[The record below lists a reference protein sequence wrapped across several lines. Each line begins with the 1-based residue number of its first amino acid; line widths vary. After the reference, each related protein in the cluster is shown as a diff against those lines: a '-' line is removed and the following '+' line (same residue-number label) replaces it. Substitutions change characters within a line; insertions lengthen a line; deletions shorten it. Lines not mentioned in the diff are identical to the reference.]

1 MKINKELD
9 TDKFCFFLK
18 NVALD
23 EELIYSKSTFYGSI
37 NKNDKIINETDFYN
51 FFPEDSEKISQL
63 TNDIYKTLE
72 NFIERNEVSIEK
84 LELLSELNACWTKED
99 KIGLLKN
106 SLKELWKQDDLT
118 SLFLSYM
125 NQYKH
130 EDSGEWEENTKNIF
144 IETPTFLISF
154 LKGDLVNY
162 EKSEAIKEEGI
173 DELILEWIYF
183 NKIKNIINFC
193 EEQLKN
199 LENIPSNKNSELDAT
214 EKVLLLEKII
224 SDNDWHNYSSSKKG
238 QIIAKLIDRSSENIR
253 KLYDSLDKKPS
264 DPNRKKPTKIEKSID
279 LIEKLYKEIIG

>member
-9 TDKFCFFLK
+9 TENLSFFLR
-18 NVALD
+18 NTIVN
-23 EELIYSKSTFYGSI
+23 EELITSNSSFYGTFQ
-37 NKNDKIINETDFYN
+37 KNNEIKNEGDFYTL
-51 FFPEDSEKISQL
+51 FPEESEKMSEL
-63 TNDIYKTLE
+63 TTDIYNTLE
-72 NFIERNEVSIEK
+72 ILIEQDNVTVEK

-99 KIGLLKN
+99 KIGLLKS
-106 SLKELWKQDDLT
+106 SLKELWKQEDLT
-118 SLFLSYM
+118 ALFLIYM
-125 NQYKH
+125 SQYK
-130 EDSGEWEENTKNIF
+130 EEESEEWKENTKNIF
-144 IETPTFLISF
+144 IETPNFLISF

-183 NKIKNIINFC
+183 NKIKNLINFC

-199 LENIPSNKNSELDAT
+199 LENIPNNKNSELDST
-214 EKVLLLEKII
+214 EKVLLLEKIL

-264 DPNRKKPTKIEKSID
+264 DPNRKKTTKIDKSID